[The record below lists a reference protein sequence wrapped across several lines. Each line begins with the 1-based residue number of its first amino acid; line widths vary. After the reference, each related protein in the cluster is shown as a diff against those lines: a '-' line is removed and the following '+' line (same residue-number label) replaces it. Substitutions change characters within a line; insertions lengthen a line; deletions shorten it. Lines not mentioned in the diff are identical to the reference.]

1 MAMRASAATNG
12 WAAHGFAA
20 NGWATDGLGA
30 LKRQIAAIE
39 GAQTTCGAARTMPL
53 GIAGID
59 AALGGGLRLGAIHE
73 IAPADP
79 LHRGAAFAF
88 ALGLACRA
96 REQGYA
102 DTVMWIETPFAAA
115 ETGRPYGIGL
125 ESFGLALPHV
135 LVVRVPRPIDLLW
148 AMEEALL
155 CRGVAAVIAEVTEE
169 LALTAT
175 RRLSLAVRHGGGLGL
190 LMRHRVSPLPHA
202 ALTRWQVAAARSPP
216 DAYGGLGA
224 AAFDL
229 SLTKNRHGPCGR
241 WTILWDH
248 HERLFVDPALSVGV
262 AQAAFDRPDHPHLH
276 AGRLRAG
283 RLHAG

>member
-1 MAMRASAATNG
+1 MRASAAADG

-20 NGWATDGLGA
+20 NGWAADSLGA
-30 LKRQIAAIE
+30 LKRRIAAIE
-39 GAQTTCGAARTMPL
+39 GAQATCGDARALPL

-59 AALGGGLRLGAIHE
+59 AALGGGLRLGATHE
-73 IAPADP
+73 IAPAGP

-96 REQGYA
+96 RKHGRAEA
-102 DTVMWIETPFAAA
+102 VVWIETPFAAA
-115 ETGRPYGIGL
+115 ETGRPYGVGL
-125 ESFGLALPHV
+125 ESFGLALRHV
-135 LVVRVPRPIDLLW
+135 LIVRVPRPVDALW

-155 CRGVAAVIAEVTEE
+155 CGGVAAVIAEMTEE
-169 LALTAT
+169 LTLTAT

-190 LMRHRVSPLPHA
+190 LVRHRVSPLPHA

-248 HERLFVDPALSVGV
+248 HERVFVDPALSVGV
-262 AQAAFDRPDHPHLH
+262 AQAAFDRPDRPRLH
-276 AGRLRAG
+276 AGRSRAGRLRAG
-283 RLHAG
+283 